1 MYGWLALE
9 IMSKGATTTILLL
22 TFNLIH
28 MERTLIRRKSY
39 SLKLIKNTVLFGFSY
54 DKPQLF
60 IAFIC
65 FVIEIDFTKS
75 KKAPNKY

>member
-1 MYGWLALE
+1 MVSPGDNVKRGYHHY
-9 IMSKGATTTILLL
+9 IITKH
-22 TFNLIH
+22 LIQIQ